1 MENQN
6 RVRVENTAQPTK
18 EFDIKWFVVNILV
31 HWKWFLVSLILCLI
45 LGFLYLRYK
54 VPVYNVNSSIILKDS
69 KRGGLGNSELSVFQ
83 SMGLLNSSNSN
94 VDNEIEMLR
103 SRNLLEDVVR
113 ELRLYTQYSTHGR
126 FKDTE
131 IYGQQNNGYY
141 QSVPVFVLV
150 DPKLASRIGGVVNL
164 KISRL
169 EDDSYEVTGDY
180 GANPIEAK
188 FKTLPAKLETPI
200 GEFTLRASKSAI
212 LSKDLPLYVRIT
224 SPLAASGFYMGSLDI
239 RSVNR
244 DASVVHIGLSETH
257 RQRGVTFLNHLI
269 KVYNRDAMEDK
280 NRAASNAADFISDR
294 LELINDDL
302 NRSEIEIEEYKK
314 ANRLTDVDSES
325 RLYMVE
331 NNASEKELVQIG
343 TQLGLLTFIEKEIQ
357 RMGSKDALLP
367 ATIGITSPNIT
378 SLINQYNA
386 AIMEKER
393 LLTYSS
399 EQSPVVIRLNE
410 KIYTSRQ
417 GITNEILGIRRTLGA
432 REQEIKKEHLRYDSY
447 ISDIPR
453 REREY
458 ADKLRQQRIKESL
471 YVVLLEKKEE
481 ANLSLAVTAP
491 SAKVIEDPL
500 AGKLPIAPNKMLV
513 MLVAVLVG
521 LAVPLIIFLLKEN
534 LNYKIETDMDVKRL
548 TNIPL
553 LASLPLDKKKNP
565 LVVNSQS
572 TTPIAEMFRLLRTN
586 LQFAL
591 GTPEK
596 KIVLITSSISGE
608 GKTFVSIN
616 LAVTFALKYKTI
628 LIGLDIRKPKLANYM
643 NLSQRQ
649 GIVSYLNGDITDVDS
664 IIQPSGVHE
673 NLDVIA
679 AGPVP
684 PNPNELLMERSL
696 DRLFAELRNKYE
708 YIIVDTSPV
717 GSVSD
722 SFLLDRISDVSLFV
736 LRSKITP
743 KAGINLVNNIYEDN
757 RLKKLQ
763 LVLNGVS
770 DDTNLGQYGYGRYG
784 YGYGYGYG
792 YNNEKEGSRKR
803 KKK

>member
-1 MENQN
+1 
-6 RVRVENTAQPTK
+6 
-18 EFDIKWFVVNILV
+18 
-31 HWKWFLVSLILCLI
+31 
-45 LGFLYLRYK
+45 
-54 VPVYNVNSSIILKDS
+54 
-69 KRGGLGNSELSVFQ
+69 
-83 SMGLLNSSNSN
+83 
-94 VDNEIEMLR
+94 
-103 SRNLLEDVVR
+103 
-113 ELRLYTQYSTHGR
+113 
-126 FKDTE
+126 
-131 IYGQQNNGYY
+131 
-141 QSVPVFVLV
+141 
-150 DPKLASRIGGVVNL
+150 
-164 KISRL
+164 
-169 EDDSYEVTGDY
+169 
-180 GANPIEAK
+180 
-188 FKTLPAKLETPI
+188 
-200 GEFTLRASKSAI
+200 
-212 LSKDLPLYVRIT
+212 
-224 SPLAASGFYMGSLDI
+224 
-239 RSVNR
+239 
-244 DASVVHIGLSETH
+244 
-257 RQRGVTFLNHLI
+257 
-269 KVYNRDAMEDK
+269 
-280 NRAASNAADFISDR
+280 
-294 LELINDDL
+294 
-302 NRSEIEIEEYKK
+302 
-314 ANRLTDVDSES
+314 
-325 RLYMVE
+325 
-331 NNASEKELVQIG
+331 
-343 TQLGLLTFIEKEIQ
+343 
-357 RMGSKDALLP
+357 
-367 ATIGITSPNIT
+367 
-378 SLINQYNA
+378 
-386 AIMEKER
+386 MEKER

-591 GTPEK
+591 GAPEK